1 MPLPILET
9 PKYTLIIPS
18 TKKQV
23 EYRPY
28 LVKEEKILMLAME
41 SEDEKQMIL
50 AVKDIVR
57 TCTFEKLNP
66 DELTTVDL
74 EYIFLKLR
82 SKSVGEISTVALKCQ
97 TAECNGSVNAEINLE
112 SIEPTTNGANVSNRI
127 QLADKIGMTLRPMS
141 VRALSRLS
149 GGDENRSKA
158 DQITTLIISSIESI
172 YDEKAVHRAEDY
184 SIEDLSAFVDSLST
198 QHLQKIRAYIESLPR
213 LSKELHYNCPK
224 CKAKNTITL
233 IGLQSFFA

>member
-1 MPLPILET
+1 MPLPTLET
-9 PKYTLIIPS
+9 PKYTLVVPS
-18 TKKQV
+18 TKKQI

-66 DELTTVDL
+66 DTLTTVDL

-82 SKSVGEISTVALKCQ
+82 AKSVGEISTVALKCQ
-97 TAECNGSVNAEINLE
+97 TAECTGSVNAEINLD
-112 SIEPTTNGANVSNRI
+112 SIEPTTNGTIVSNQI
-127 QLADKIGMTLRPMS
+127 HLTDKIGMTLRPMS

-149 GGDENRSKA
+149 GDTENKSKA
-158 DQITTLIISSIESI
+158 DQVTTLIISSIESI
-172 YDEKAVHRAEDY
+172 YDENGIYRAEDY
-184 SIEDLSAFVDSLST
+184 SIDDLSAFVDSLST

-213 LSKELHYNCPK
+213 LSKDLNYTCPK
-224 CKAKNTITL
+224 CKANNTITL
-233 IGLQSFFA
+233 MGLQSFFA